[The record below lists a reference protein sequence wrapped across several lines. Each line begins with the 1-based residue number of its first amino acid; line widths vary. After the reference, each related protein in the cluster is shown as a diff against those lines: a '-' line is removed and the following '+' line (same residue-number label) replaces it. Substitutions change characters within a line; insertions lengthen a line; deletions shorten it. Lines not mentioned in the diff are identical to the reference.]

1 MTAILWGDGAVDT
14 AHFKRLQP
22 ADGIA
27 QLVLIHIQRQ
37 IPPPLQTERPEGGI
51 LNDDAGILRYGL
63 TKHADQMIQI
73 ILFLHA
79 APSLCIRHFR
89 VCVFWNSSLPQ

>member
-1 MTAILWGDGAVDT
+1 MRDGAVDA

-22 ADGIA
+22 ADGVA
-27 QLVLIHIQRQ
+27 QLVLIHIQCQ

-51 LNDDAGILRYGL
+51 LNDDAGIFRHRV
-63 TKHADQMIQI
+63 TEHAYQMIQI